1 MDIRGIDLFCGAGG
15 FSLGFEMEG
24 VEISLGIEVDGFA
37 ATAYSENFRDSHVIL
52 EDIRKVHSRRIL
64 EEVGEVDVVIGS
76 PPCEPFTSANASRRR
91 KPLERIYFDETGNL
105 VLHFIRIVGDLR
117 PKIFVME
124 NVVPIMEGALK
135 DALRKEFARVGYPE
149 IYFNVLRAEEHR
161 TPSRR
166 NRVFIS
172 NVKISPEKVP
182 GPSVWEAIKDL
193 PHPGYGPP
201 NHEPIS
207 VSGKRARK
215 IPSLPWEKG
224 LVAFKGAGGRLIWNW
239 IRLHPEKYAPPIMG
253 LSRFI
258 HPYEDRPLTPR
269 EHARLMGYP
278 DSHIFYGP
286 KQSQY
291 NQVGESVPPTL
302 AKAVA
307 KEVTRYLKE
316 V

>member
-1 MDIRGIDLFCGAGG
+1 MDVRAIDLFCGAGG
-15 FSLGFEMEG
+15 FSLGFQKAG
-24 VEISLGIEVDGFA
+24 AKVLLGIEKEEFPA
-37 ATAYSENFRDSHVIL
+37 KSYSENFRNSHVLL
-52 EDIRKVHSRRIL
+52 EDIRRVHSRKIL
-64 EEVGEVDVVIGS
+64 EEVGEVDLVIGS

-91 KPLERIYFDETGNL
+91 RPIERLYFDETGNL

-117 PKIFVME
+117 PKAFVME
-124 NVVPIMEGALK
+124 NVVPIMEGELK
-135 DALRKEFARVGYPE
+135 WALRKEFERIGYE
-149 IYFNVLRAEEHR
+149 VYFNVLRAEDHG

-172 NVKISPEKVP
+172 NFKISPKKTP
-182 GPSVWEAIKDL
+182 GPKVWEAIKDL

-201 NHEPIS
+201 NHDPVS
-207 VSGKRARK
+207 VSGKKARK
-215 IPSLPWEKG
+215 IPTLPWEKG
-224 LVAFKGAGGRLIWNW
+224 LVAFRGAGGRLIWNW

-258 HPYEDRPLTPR
+258 HPYEDRLLTPR

-286 KQSQY
+286 KDSQY

-302 AKAVA
+302 AEAVA
-307 KEVTRYLKE
+307 RDLLSKIEGV
-316 V
+316 